1 LVNVLLVIF
10 FKEFKAGQQAIL
22 TKEKDMFGTSSAA
35 RLLIVFLSTVISTVL
50 ELQQLETGKFASIA
64 APLICAIL
72 T

>member
-1 LVNVLLVIF
+1 M
-10 FKEFKAGQQAIL
+10 